1 MMRDTSDDT
10 SDETAGNESD
20 RLPPATTLQ
29 GQLNRLLAS
38 LGSDDAA
45 SVRGVFGA
53 WRELVGDAVADH
65 VQPVKLDR
73 STLVVEVADPHWR
86 PRCASWKRVV
96 RENFAS
102 HHDTGHLARSTRK
115 TPINRA
121 FLHDT
126 FPFPRRAHN

>member
-1 MMRDTSDDT
+1 MQADNSADSEDMSDGTSDDT
-10 SDETAGNESD
+10 VGNESD

-73 STLVVEVADPHWR
+73 STLVVEVADPHWATEMR
-86 PRCASWKRVV
+86 FLEAELCAKISRLTTTPVTSLEVRVKR
-96 RENFAS
+96 R
-102 HHDTGHLARSTRK
+102 
-115 TPINRA
+115 
-121 FLHDT
+121 
-126 FPFPRRAHN
+126 

>member
-1 MMRDTSDDT
+1 MRDTSDDT
-10 SDETAGNESD
+10 SGDTSRDEPD

-53 WRELVGDAVADH
+53 WRELVGDAVAAH

-73 STLVVEVADPHWR
+73 STLVVEVDDPHWATEMR
-86 PRCASWKRVV
+86 FLEASLCEKISRLTTTPVTSLEVRVKR
-96 RENFAS
+96 R
-102 HHDTGHLARSTRK
+102 
-115 TPINRA
+115 
-121 FLHDT
+121 
-126 FPFPRRAHN
+126 